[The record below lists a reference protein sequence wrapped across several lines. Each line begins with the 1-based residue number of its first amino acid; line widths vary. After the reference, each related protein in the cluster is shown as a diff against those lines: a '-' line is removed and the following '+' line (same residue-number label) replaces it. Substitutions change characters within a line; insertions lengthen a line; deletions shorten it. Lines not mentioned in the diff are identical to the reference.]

1 MTESDKVL
9 ESLGT
14 RWPSEIVAR
23 KEIGKFT
30 GGILSARTLANMDS
44 RGDGIPERFL
54 LANQVAYPVSAVIA
68 WLKERSAESWK
79 SRKKSAES

>member
-1 MTESDKVL
+1 MKETDKVL
-9 ESLGT
+9 DSLAAG
-14 RWPSEIVAR
+14 WPSQIVAR

-68 WLKERSAESWK
+68 WLKTRSAADWK
-79 SRKKSAES
+79 SRKRQAS

>member
-9 ESLGT
+9 ESLAD
-14 RWPSEIVAR
+14 RWPSQIVAR

-30 GGILSARTLANMDS
+30 GGVLSSRTLANMDS

-54 LANQVAYPVSAVIA
+54 LANQVCYPTAAVIR

>member
-1 MTESDKVL
+1 MSESNKVL
-9 ESLGT
+9 ESLAD

-23 KEIGKFT
+23 KEISKFT

-54 LANQVAYPVSAVIA
+54 LANQVAYPVQSVIA
-68 WLKERSAESWK
+68 WLKERSSPDWK
-79 SRKKSAES
+79 SRKRQAS

>member
-1 MTESDKVL
+1 MTESDKIL
-9 ESLGT
+9 ESLAE

-30 GGILSARTLANMDS
+30 GGVLSSRTLANMDS
-44 RGDGIPERFL
+44 KGTGIPERFL

-68 WLKERSAESWK
+68 WLKSRSAASWK
-79 SRKKSAES
+79 DRKPA

>member
-1 MTESDKVL
+1 MTETDRVL
-9 ESLGT
+9 EALGD

-23 KEIGKFT
+23 KSIGKFT

-54 LANQVAYPVSAVIA
+54 LANQVAYPVLAVIQ
-68 WLKERSAESWK
+68 WLKSRSAADWK
-79 SRKKSAES
+79 SRKGQAS

>member
-1 MTESDKVL
+1 MKVL
-9 ESLGT
+9 DSLAD

-30 GGILSARTLANMDS
+30 GGVLSSRTLANMDS
-44 RGDGIPERFL
+44 KGTGIPERFL

-68 WLKERSAESWK
+68 WLKERSSPDWK
-79 SRKKSAES
+79 SRKAQAS

>member
-1 MTESDKVL
+1 MSEANKVL
-9 ESLGT
+9 DSLAD

-23 KEIGKFT
+23 KEIARFT

-54 LANQVAYPVSAVIA
+54 LANQVAYPVLAVIQ
-68 WLKERSAESWK
+68 WLKSRSAADWK
-79 SRKKSAES
+79 SRKGQAS